1 MVYPRRLTIIP
12 VLLILVSMLA
22 PIAVIGM
29 AQAIE
34 ITFEPKR
41 DVYPV
46 DFTVTVKFNGFTPG
60 TIYKIEVVYQGNASI
75 QNALEVG
82 EIEGMEV
89 IASQITTSSWLFIVN
104 ATATTASMKVKP
116 LAAGTFQFI
125 VKDVN
130 DVELARSDKMVVSD
144 KLTVMEIQVF
154 DAVTGQN
161 ITDKAIISLNGTIV
175 QPPVTVEIGKI
186 YEVKV
191 EAIGYEARTFLI
203 KVEGPYIKWSVYL
216 QPVGV
221 EVVNLGN
228 LTITIQYSNGTLA
241 EGVDLEVQ
249 VYSATTGKLMYAYY
263 TSTGSVNI
271 DYVPADKYIIYV
283 FDPSMKYV
291 GKSEVE
297 VEAGKTVTATVVL
310 KVNEIYK
317 ELEALKVKAE
327 TATSMSSIAA
337 GLGIAGAVGALL
349 SFYKTSMEV
358 AELKQDIS
366 AIQNDIENLK
376 TNIENLKAVLAELEA
391 KMKTILSVIDK
402 VEENSKAVSE
412 LKEAISML
420 STTVDKLATAL
431 EDLNVKL
438 KSTEDRVDNLART
451 LVNLGSA
458 LKDLAVK
465 VGELSKKTS
474 ELEKMNANLKEKMID
489 VESVVAA
496 LQRTVS
502 DIQSKLR
509 ELAGLSEDV
518 SKVRTSLQQ
527 LRDEVE
533 NLKRAVADLTA
544 WSTEANKALSELVA
558 RVSSN
563 EKKVASIEE
572 KVNSMESRLTTV
584 EQKVSKLETTVAELQ
599 KIASTVNEFKTKLDS
614 LSMHVNQLSKD
625 ISSLKTVT
633 EQTRKSVEG
642 VAGQLMIAY
651 GISVIGLLVAVVAL
665 FLIWRKI
672 TK

>member
-12 VLLILVSMLA
+12 VLLMVVSMLA
-22 PIAVIGM
+22 PTTVIGM

-41 DVYPV
+41 DVYPIG
-46 DFTVTVKFNGFTPG
+46 FTVTVKFNGFTPG
-60 TIYKIEVVYQGNASI
+60 TIYKIEIVYQGDVSI
-75 QNALEVG
+75 QDALEVG

-89 IASQITTSSWLFIVN
+89 IDSQITMSSWLFIVN

-130 DVELARSDKMVVSD
+130 DIELARSDKMVVSD

-161 ITDKAIISLNGTIV
+161 ITDKAIISLNDTVV
-175 QPPVTVEIGKI
+175 QPPITVEIGKV

-203 KVEGPYIKWSVYL
+203 KVEGPYVRWSVYL
-216 QPVGV
+216 QPIGV

-228 LTITIQYSNGTLA
+228 LTITIQYDDGKLA

-263 TSTGSVNI
+263 TSTGTVEI
-271 DYVPADKYIIYV
+271 DYVPAGKYIIYV
-283 FDPSMKYV
+283 FDPLMKYV

-297 VEAGKTVTATVVL
+297 VEAGKTVTATVTL
-310 KVNEIYK
+310 KVNEIYR
-317 ELEALKVKAE
+317 ELEAVKAKAE
-327 TATSMSSIAA
+327 TATSMSGIAA

-349 SFYKTSMEV
+349 SFYRTSMEV

-366 AIQNDIENLK
+366 TIQDDIEGLK
-376 TNIENLKAVLAELEA
+376 TDIENLKAVLAELET
-391 KMKTILSVIDK
+391 KMETVLKVADK
-402 VEENSKAVSE
+402 VERNSKAISE
-412 LKEAISML
+412 LKETISML
-420 STTVDKLATAL
+420 SITVDKLATAL
-431 EDLNVKL
+431 EDLEAKL
-438 KSTEDRVDNLART
+438 KSTEERVDSLART

-458 LKDLAVK
+458 LRDLAVK
-465 VGELSKKTS
+465 VGELSKKAS
-474 ELEKMNANLKEKMID
+474 ELEKMNAELKERMVD
-489 VESVVAA
+489 VEGVIEA

-502 DIQSKLR
+502 EIQGKLR
-509 ELAGLSEDV
+509 ELADLSEDV
-518 SKVRTSLQQ
+518 SKVRISLQQ

-533 NLKRAVADLTA
+533 NIKRVVADLTA

-572 KVNSMESRLTTV
+572 RVSSVESRLTTV
-584 EQKVSKLETTVAELQ
+584 EERVGKLETTVSELQ
-599 KIASTVNEFKTKLDS
+599 KMVATTVEE
-614 LSMHVNQLSKD
+614 
-625 ISSLKTVT
+625 LKTRLDDLSTRVDDLKAAT
-633 EQTRKSVEG
+633 ELTRESVEN

-651 GISVIGLLVAVVAL
+651 GIAVIGLLVAVVAL
-665 FLIWRKI
+665 LLIWRKI

>member
-12 VLLILVSMLA
+12 VLLILASMLA
-22 PIAVIGM
+22 PTTFIGM
-29 AQAIE
+29 AQDIE

-46 DFTVTVKFNGFTPG
+46 GFTVTVKFNGFTPG
-60 TIYKIEVVYQGNASI
+60 TIYKIEVTYQGDANI
-75 QNALEVG
+75 QDALEIG
-82 EIEGMEV
+82 EIEGMEL
-89 IASQITTSSWLFIVN
+89 IASEITTSAWLFIVN

-130 DVELARSDKMVVSD
+130 DVELARSDKMIVSEE
-144 KLTVMEIQVF
+144 LTIMEIQVF

-175 QPPVTVEIGKI
+175 QPPITVEIGKV
-186 YEVKV
+186 YTVKV
-191 EAIGYEARTFLI
+191 EAIGYETRTFLI

-221 EVVNLGN
+221 EAVNLGN
-228 LTITIQYSNGTLA
+228 LTIKIQYSDGTLA
-241 EGVDLEVQ
+241 KDVDLEVQ
-249 VYSATTGKLMYAYY
+249 VYSATTGKLVYAYY
-263 TSTGSVNI
+263 TVTGSVSI

-297 VEAGKTVTATVVL
+297 VEAGKTVEATVVL
-310 KVNEIYK
+310 EVNEIYR
-317 ELEALKVKAE
+317 ELEALKSKAE
-327 TATSMSSIAA
+327 TATSISGIAA
-337 GLGIAGAVGALL
+337 GLGIVGAVGALL
-349 SFYKTSMEV
+349 SFYKTSMEI

-366 AIQNDIENLK
+366 TIQSDIEDLK
-376 TNIENLKAVLAELEA
+376 SSIERLKAVMETVLAVA
-391 KMKTILSVIDK
+391 DK
-402 VEENSKAVSE
+402 VEKNSKAVSE
-412 LKEAISML
+412 LKEAVSVL
-420 STTVDKLATAL
+420 SVTVDKLATTL
-431 EDLNVKL
+431 EDLSAKL
-438 KSTEDRVDNLART
+438 KSTEDRVDNLAKT

-458 LKDLAVK
+458 LRDLAIK
-465 VGELSKKTS
+465 VGELSRKAS
-474 ELEKMNANLKEKMID
+474 ELEKENANLREKVVG
-489 VESVVAA
+489 VESVVAT
-496 LQRTVS
+496 LEKTIS

-509 ELAGLSEDV
+509 ELADLSEDI

-533 NLKRAVADLTA
+533 NIKRVVADLTT
-544 WSTEANKALSELVA
+544 WSSEASRTLSELIT
-558 RVSSN
+558 RVSDN

-572 KVNSMESRLTTV
+572 RVDSIESKLTSIESR
-584 EQKVSKLETTVAELQ
+584 VSKLETTVEELQ
-599 KIASTVNEFKTKLDS
+599 KVVRTVDELKTKLDS
-614 LSMHVNQLSKD
+614 LSARVNKLSEDISGISGD
-625 ISSLKTVT
+625 ISSLKSAT

-651 GISVIGLLVAVVAL
+651 GISIIGLLVAVAAL